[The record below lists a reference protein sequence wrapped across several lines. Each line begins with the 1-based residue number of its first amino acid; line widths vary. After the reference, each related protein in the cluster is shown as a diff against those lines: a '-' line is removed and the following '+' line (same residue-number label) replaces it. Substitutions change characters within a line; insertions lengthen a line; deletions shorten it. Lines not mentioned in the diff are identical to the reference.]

1 MQHVDNFLEYLSVIK
16 KHSDNTIIN
25 YKNDLMEFM
34 EFTNNKLDIT
44 KDDVNDYLKKLYEEN
59 MTKSSISR
67 KLSSLRSFYN
77 YLIKKEIVSDNYF
90 AVLKNPKKES
100 SLPKYVK
107 DDDIDKMFSVPDTR
121 RWIGKR
127 NLLIIRMLYATGL
140 RVSELVNIKIKDI
153 DIRERTIKVLGKGS
167 KERIVVFGVNTEEA
181 LTDYLNNGRYV
192 VDIHNSEY
200 LFLNKD
206 GNKLSDRYVRKILD
220 DIIIKSSIESHV
232 SPHMLRHTFATGML
246 NNGADL
252 VSVKELLG
260 HESLNTTSIYTHVSD
275 DKIRE
280 IYNKAHP
287 RAKEEVL
294 WLNCILDMEPWVVEK
309 LEIS

>member
-1 MQHVDNFLEYLSVIK
+1 MKYIDDFLEYLLIVK

-25 YKNDLMEFM
+25 YQVDLLEFM
-34 EFTNNKLDIT
+34 EFTNNNIDID
-44 KDDVNDYLKKLYEEN
+44 KDTVNAYLKKLYELN
-59 MTKSSISR
+59 ISKSSISR

-77 YLIKKEIVSDNYF
+77 YLVKNNITTNNYF
-90 AVLKNPKKES
+90 TMIKNPKKDN
-100 SLPKYVK
+100 SLPRLVK
-107 DDDIDKMFSVPDTR
+107 EDDIDKMFLIPDTR
-121 RWIGKR
+121 NWIGKR
-127 NLLIIRMLYATGL
+127 NLLIIRMLYSTGL
-140 RVSELVNIKIKDI
+140 RVSELVNIKLNELNISD
-153 DIRERTIKVLGKGS
+153 RTIRVLGKGS
-167 KERIVVFGVNTEEA
+167 KERIVVFGNNTKEA
-181 LTDYLNNGRYV
+181 LNDYINNGRYK
-192 VDIHNSEY
+192 VDFHNSEY

-206 GNKLSDRYVRKILD
+206 GNRLSTRYVRKIID
-220 DIIIKSSIESHV
+220 DIIFKSSIETHV

-287 RAKEEVL
+287 RA
-294 WLNCILDMEPWVVEK
+294 
-309 LEIS
+309 

>member
-1 MQHVDNFLEYLSVIK
+1 MKYIDDFLEYLVVVK

-25 YKNDLMEFM
+25 YRVDLLEFM
-34 EFTNNKLDIT
+34 EFTNNNIDIK
-44 KDDVNDYLKKLYEEN
+44 KDDVNNYLKYLYDQN
-59 MTKSSISR
+59 TSKSSISR

-77 YLIKKEIVSDNYF
+77 YLVKKEILDNNYF
-90 AVLKNPKKES
+90 SLIKNPKKDS

-107 DDDIDKMFSVPDTR
+107 EEDIDKMFSIPNTR
-121 RWIGKR
+121 TWIGMR

-140 RVSELVNIKIKDI
+140 RLSELINVKLSNINESD
-153 DIRERTIKVLGKGS
+153 RTIRVLGKGS
-167 KERIVVFGVNTEEA
+167 KERIVVFGNNTKDS
-181 LTDYLNNGRYV
+181 LDDYLKRGRRQ
-192 VDIHNSEY
+192 VDFHNSEY

-206 GNKLSDRYVRKILD
+206 GNRLSTRYVRKIID
-220 DIIIKSSIESHV
+220 DIIFKASIEMHV

-252 VSVKELLG
+252 VSVKDLLG

-287 RAKEEVL
+287 RAK
-294 WLNCILDMEPWVVEK
+294 
-309 LEIS
+309 